1 MEISRALVAVTRAT
15 RYANRIALYTPT
27 RIVIGSRQ
35 KSPFR
40 LLATLA
46 LQSFSLHQ
54 SLSSPLRSLVF
65 SKSAKSILF
74 VHLIDPFPLYI
85 SHLCWIILMNEK
97 HERNLDAN
105 RTIFLLFFRIWEID
119 QRNSMLSIHFH
130 RISRLYW
137 IILMKEISTRIE
149 RFSFFFLESE
159 KSITKEIP
167 LILLL

>member
-54 SLSSPLRSLVF
+54 SLSSPLLSAPSYSRNLQNRSF
-65 SKSAKSILF
+65 SSILSIRF
-74 VHLIDPFPLYI
+74 HCIYHI
-85 SHLCWIILMNEK
+85 SVGSFWWTKN
-97 HERNLDAN
+97 
-105 RTIFLLFFRIWEID
+105 
-119 QRNSMLSIHFH
+119 
-130 RISRLYW
+130 
-137 IILMKEISTRIE
+137 MKEIWMRIE
-149 RFSFFFLESE
+149 RFSFFFLEFE
-159 KSITKEIP
+159 KSIKEIP
-167 LILLL
+167 CYRSIFIVYHVSLGSFWWTKFQRESNGFPSFF

>member
-54 SLSSPLRSLVF
+54 SLSSPLLSAPSYSRNLQNRSF
-65 SKSAKSILF
+65 SSILSIRF
-74 VHLIDPFPLYI
+74 HCVYR
-85 SHLCWIILMNEK
+85 IILMNEK
-97 HERNLDAN
+97 RESNGFPFFQNLRNRSKKFHVIDSFSSCITSLFDHFDERERNLDSN
-105 RTIFLLFFRIWEID
+105 RTVFLLFFRI
-119 QRNSMLSIHFH
+119 
-130 RISRLYW
+130 
-137 IILMKEISTRIE
+137 
-149 RFSFFFLESE
+149 
-159 KSITKEIP
+159 
-167 LILLL
+167 

>member
-85 SHLCWIILMNEK
+85 SHLCRIILMNVKEIWTRIERFSFFFQNLRNQRNSMLSIHFHRISRLSQIILMNEK

-105 RTIFLLFFRIWEID
+105 RTIFLLFFRI
-119 QRNSMLSIHFH
+119 
-130 RISRLYW
+130 
-137 IILMKEISTRIE
+137 
-149 RFSFFFLESE
+149 
-159 KSITKEIP
+159 
-167 LILLL
+167 

>member
-74 VHLIDPFPLYI
+74 VHLIDLF
-85 SHLCWIILMNEK
+85 SLCLSD
-97 HERNLDAN
+97 HFDER
-105 RTIFLLFFRIWEID
+105 
-119 QRNSMLSIHFH
+119 
-130 RISRLYW
+130 
-137 IILMKEISTRIE
+137 KTRIE
-149 RFSFFFLESE
+149 RFSFFLESE
-159 KSITKEIP
+159 KSIKEIP
-167 LILLL
+167 CYRFIFIVYHVSVRSF

>member
-85 SHLCWIILMNEK
+85 SHLCWIILMNEERK
-97 HERNLDAN
+97 RNLNAN
-105 RTIFLLFFRIWEID
+105 RTIFLFFFKIWEID
-119 QRNSMLSIHFH
+119 YQRNSMLSIHFH
-130 RISRLYW
+130 RISRLCRV
-137 IILMKEISTRIE
+137 ILMNEE
-149 RFSFFFLESE
+149 RERNLESNGFPSFFR
-159 KSITKEIP
+159 I
-167 LILLL
+167 

>member
-74 VHLIDPFPLYI
+74 VHLIDPFSLYI
-85 SHLCWIILMNEK
+85 SCLCRIILMNVKEIWNRTVFLLFLESK
-97 HERNLDAN
+97 KSKKFHVIDPFSSYITSLSDHFDERNLDSN
-105 RTIFLLFFRIWEID
+105 RTVFLLFF
-119 QRNSMLSIHFH
+119 
-130 RISRLYW
+130 
-137 IILMKEISTRIE
+137 
-149 RFSFFFLESE
+149 
-159 KSITKEIP
+159 
-167 LILLL
+167 